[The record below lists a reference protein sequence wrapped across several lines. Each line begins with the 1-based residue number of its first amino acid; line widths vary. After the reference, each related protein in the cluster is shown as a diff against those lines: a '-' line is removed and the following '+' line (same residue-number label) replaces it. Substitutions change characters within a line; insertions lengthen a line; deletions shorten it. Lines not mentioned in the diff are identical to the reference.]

1 MKKFTILM
9 ILMLS
14 AVLVYAGTSV
24 SANDII
30 RQINSGKEVVYK
42 DANDQG

>member
-14 AVLVYAGTSV
+14 AVLVYSGTAV

-42 DANDQG
+42 NVTSG